1 MSRVLTKCLLFLS
14 LSFQVMLSFGMQDY
28 QHGTLCPKDQRS
40 ALLTEVVR
48 SSFQVQASNGTQFL
62 DAAFKKFDQKH
73 PISWEQ
79 VNLLFH
85 NGALYINRFFPIH
98 QAYEGISIAG
108 REYNSLQVANV
119 LGIDKDRIIAL
130 QKIKENF
137 GIMKQAASKNY
148 FSIGEAWS
156 AIRGEE
162 IEIRKTVIDER
173 LSQCAQ
179 FANTQWLRSYYVSLF
194 NFSCA
199 ASVLD
204 YDIAASDFTVGTLEA
219 IYAHAQEV
227 CREYA
232 NLISDYISSFHP
244 EDGEAFRQSLEGGDI
259 LLRMQPA
266 CANYGKYAHTE
277 YILNYHLLDV
287 APDIESIE
295 FVSYYDMCSNCERLW
310 AKIAGD
316 VTVRVASFLEYDKSR
331 QVNRADGTPN
341 LILIYK

>member
-1 MSRVLTKCLLFLS
+1 MGRILTKCWLFLG
-14 LSFQVMLSFGMQDY
+14 LSFQVVLSFGMQDY
-28 QHGTLCPKDQRS
+28 QHGTLCPTDQRS

-48 SSFQVQASNGTQFL
+48 SSFQVQASNGAQFL

-73 PISWEQ
+73 PISCEQ

-85 NGALYINRFFPIH
+85 NGALYINRFFPVH

-148 FSIGEAWS
+148 FSIGEAWNT
-156 AIRGEE
+156 IKNKE
-162 IEIRKTVIDER
+162 IEDRKTVIDER

-179 FANTQWLRSYYVSLF
+179 SANTQWLRPYYISLF

-204 YDIAASDFTVGTLEA
+204 YDIAGSDFTLGTLEA
-219 IYAHAQEV
+219 IYARAQEV
-227 CREYA
+227 CHEYA
-232 NLISDYISSFHP
+232 NLISDYISFFHQ
-244 EDGEAFRQSLEGGDI
+244 EDAEAFRQSLEGEDI
-259 LLRMQPA
+259 LLKMKPV
-266 CANYGKYAHTE
+266 CTSYGKYAHTE

-295 FVSYYDMCSNCERLW
+295 FVSYYDMCSSCEWLW

-331 QVNRADGTPN
+331 QVNRADGNPN